1 MNTTLRS
8 ILIVIS
14 VIVVGAALFLSGV
27 VYGRLGL
34 TGYGPG
40 WMMSGGGPNTVNQT
54 GYGMMGS
61 GMMGG
66 GMMGGYGSPSLYGVK
81 PLTIQDA
88 QKAVESYLAGLS
100 NDDLELGEVMV
111 FDNQAYAIVLE
122 KSTGAGAFE
131 VLVDPVT
138 QAVYPEPGPNMM
150 WNLKYG
156 MMTGFAGARG
166 GMLGGGM
173 MGGSQ
178 APDLSAEMP
187 VSKAEALKT
196 AQQYLDASLPGAKVE
211 EGADAFYGYYTIDI
225 QRDGKIVGMLSVNGY
240 NSQVFLHTWH
250 GDFIEMSG
258 E

>member
-1 MNTTLRS
+1 MNTTLRT
-8 ILIVIS
+8 ILIVIA
-14 VIVVGAALFLSGV
+14 VFVVGAALFLSGV
-27 VYGRLGL
+27 VYGRLGMI
-34 TGYGPG
+34 GYGPG
-40 WMMSGGGPNTVNQT
+40 WMMSGGGPNTVNQP
-54 GYGMMGS
+54 GY

-66 GMMGGYGSPSLYGVK
+66 GMMGNGMMGGSGSASLYGVK

-122 KSTGAGAFE
+122 KSTGVGAFE

-138 QAVYPEPGPNMM
+138 KAVYPEPGPNMM

-156 MMTGFAGARG
+156 MMAGYAGTGG
-166 GMLGGGM
+166 GMMGGGM

-187 VSKAEALKT
+187 VSKEDALKT

-211 EGADAFYGYYTIDI
+211 EGVDAFYGYYTIDI

-250 GDFIEMSG
+250 GDFIEMSDG
-258 E
+258 